1 MTAFQ
6 TLATNISK
14 DARRRKA
21 IARECE
27 FKALCSIWT
36 HPHLTSEHKVRIT
49 KNIQRYVNM
58 LVDGIDAEG
67 LN

>member
-6 TLATNISK
+6 TISTTITQ
-14 DARRRKA
+14 DAHRRKA

-27 FKALCSIWT
+27 AKALLTIWGHHSMPFT
-36 HPHLTSEHKVRIT
+36 DKIRIT
-49 KNIQRYVNM
+49 KNIQCYVNA
-58 LVDGIDAEG
+58 LINGIDAEG